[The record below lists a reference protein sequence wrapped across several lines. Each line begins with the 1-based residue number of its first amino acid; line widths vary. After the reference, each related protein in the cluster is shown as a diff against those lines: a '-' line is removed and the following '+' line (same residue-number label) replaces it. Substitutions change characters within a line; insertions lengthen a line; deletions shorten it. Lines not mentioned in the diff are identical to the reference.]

1 MRRHG
6 VLSSAAGLDPFGH
19 LGWGCRGQEE
29 FRARAAECIADG
41 LTANQCIEYVA
52 DRDRRSLRADL
63 SELGFDDAVKSG
75 QIHVTPVEDFFV
87 FAAGGAVDPHAM
99 IAKRLAATDHA
110 ISTGYS
116 GLRAVV
122 DDTPVARTPEQRE
135 ALACFEHLLDRE
147 MLTSPSSALCAY
159 DTTVLRDAAG
169 ELICLHPFVGGGAVG
184 FRLFAEQDVGF
195 ALAGEI
201 DVTDGDTFVTAVG
214 RVLKLPARGPLIV
227 DANGLE
233 FTTHHQLLALDRHAR
248 AAHRQVVLR
257 TGQPVLGRLAQLLE
271 LTNVSVEG

>member
-6 VLSSAAGLDPFGH
+6 VLSAAAGLGPFAH
-19 LGWGCRGQEE
+19 QGWGYRGQEE

-52 DRDRRSLRADL
+52 DRDCQSLRADL
-63 SELGFDDAVKSG
+63 ADIGFDDAVKSG
-75 QIHVTPVEDFFV
+75 RIHVTPAEDFFV

-99 IAKRLAATDHA
+99 IGKRLAATEHA

-122 DDTPVARTPEQRE
+122 DDTSVARTPEQRE

-147 MLTSPSSALCAY
+147 MLASPSSALCAY
-159 DTTVLRDAAG
+159 DTTVLHDAAG

-184 FRLFAEQDVGF
+184 FRLFADEDAGF

-201 DVTDGDTFVTAVG
+201 DVTDSDTFVTAVG
-214 RVLKLPARGPLIV
+214 RVLTLPARGALIV
-227 DANGLE
+227 DAYGLD

-248 AAHRQVVLR
+248 TAHRQVVLR
-257 TGQPVLGRLAQLLE
+257 TGQPVIGRLARLLE
-271 LTNVSVEG
+271 LTNVSVEE